1 MIVDGCCLQSAVK
14 VGIVRKGHAEEVS
27 HQSQFGDRLF
37 HPWDALGADRTTP
50 KFQVL
55 FVCLKQ
61 MTGELLQLL
70 LKLAGRRDD
79 GSCHHDGVTTAS
91 GTEPVKAGIGV
102 CVADHDVRRIDGK
115 LLRQYL
121 RHNGFGAVSPE
132 RRIELRKNFA

>member
-1 MIVDGCCLQSAVK
+1 MIVDGSRFQSTVK
-14 VGIVRKGHAEEVS
+14 VRFVRKGHAEKVS
-27 HQSQFGDRLF
+27 HQSEFGDRLL
-37 HPWDALGADRTTP
+37 HAGDALGADGASTE
-50 KFQVL
+50 FQIR
-55 FVCLKQ
+55 FVCLKE
-61 MTGELLQLL
+61 MAGELLQLL
-70 LKLAGRRDD
+70 LKLTGRRDD
-79 GSCHHDGVTTAS
+79 GSRHHDGVTTAS